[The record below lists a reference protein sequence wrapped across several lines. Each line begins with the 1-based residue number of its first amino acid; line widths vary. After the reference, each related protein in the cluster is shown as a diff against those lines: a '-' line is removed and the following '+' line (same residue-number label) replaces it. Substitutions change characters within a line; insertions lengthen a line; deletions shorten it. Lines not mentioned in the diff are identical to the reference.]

1 MAHHLII
8 SNAKIGYHYPLVD
21 IPHAELHTG
30 KVTLLVGDNGVGKT
44 TLLKSMLGQLPLLDG
59 AIFLDQK
66 PIGQMTAKEIALKMA
81 VVFSKSKIPDQ
92 YTVFDLIALGKFVHY
107 SYYFRLSKKDEQNI
121 HDIIDMLHLERYRYT
136 HIREL
141 SDGNLQK
148 SLIGMALAQ
157 ETPVLL
163 LDEPTTHLDQK
174 NKIILLELLREIA
187 QAYDKSILLSS
198 HDWRMAMQYAD
209 FLWLIDNGEL
219 YSGLSEDVQG
229 MKKDFFTEHS
239 PLFSSAFI
247 PPNIQGDVE
256 HIELMVKA
264 LQKNFSTDLSSVN
277 IVFKNR
283 QIFISFLDNQ
293 KEYIVNNLFET
304 IELLKKIG
312 F

>member
-1 MAHHLII
+1 MAHYLII

-21 IPHAELHTG
+21 IPHAELCAG

-107 SYYFRLSKKDEQNI
+107 PYYFRLSKKDEQNI

>member
-8 SNAKIGYHYPLVD
+8 SNSKIGYHYPLVD

-107 SYYFRLSKKDEQNI
+107 PYYFRLSKKDEQNI

-209 FLWLIDNGEL
+209 FLWLIDDGEL

-256 HIELMVKA
+256 HIDLMVKA